1 MLVIAR
7 LLFIGITLYMFI
19 SLFLDNFEDR
29 KNAIPYKIYLF
40 LFIFMMQ
47 FIFQIFS
54 NIINSNKLAINELI
68 EISINNALLAVIAF
82 DVYNDLNY
90 NGFFK
95 SYQSNS
101 QQKILILILLIIG
114 FMSAIKILQL
124 LISSN

>member
-54 NIINSNKLAINELI
+54 NIISSSKLAINELI